1 VIWTNKQNLPEP
13 IYNAIVNSDYSKGHA
28 DFSVTELGMPPQER
42 RLFKDNHHL
51 ITKDI
56 IDNIWALFGT
66 SMHYILEKAS
76 GTSDTKRAK
85 FMQEQLSEIRD
96 AFQTI
101 NHGQDGRSPIQ
112 VVDELEKKV
121 DEILGRQM
129 LIEHAHLS
137 TEDRMF
143 VRIANYII
151 GGQPDLYN
159 TETMIIQDYK
169 VTTVWKYMQK
179 DKSQWETQLNS
190 YRYLLTHNDR
200 PVKGLQVVGIFK
212 DWKAYDMYKE
222 NYPPSPVMVIDI
234 PVQNDLYVLE
244 YITKRLRMH
253 EEVKGEAYSDP
264 EKLFAKSPCSDS
276 DMWASKEFKVYK
288 RGGKRSSKNCDNL
301 AEAVAWVNGR
311 TNEYSVVDKSTHKKC
326 DEYCDVK
333 DFCAQNKKRLAQIA
347 GDETNITSAPT
358 VNIPAEIPVQ
368 KKGELSDFQKQ
379 LLKDIVPI
387 ANAERG
393 AVNSVA
399 PKVEEVP
406 IKDFSGKEIE
416 KPMSALERVRARN
429 AEKLKIIEAK
439 EVEVE
444 PIEIVEETIKM
455 VDETIAL
462 IDETTDL
469 IDKVVEV
476 ETPKEKPEV
485 SKDEIGDMN
494 DILNDLDLNG

>member
-1 VIWTNKQNLPEP
+1 
-13 IYNAIVNSDYSKGHA
+13 
-28 DFSVTELGMPPQER
+28 
-42 RLFKDNHHL
+42 
-51 ITKDI
+51 
-56 IDNIWALFGT
+56 
-66 SMHYILEKAS
+66 
-76 GTSDTKRAK
+76 
-85 FMQEQLSEIRD
+85 
-96 AFQTI
+96 
-101 NHGQDGRSPIQ
+101 
-112 VVDELEKKV
+112 
-121 DEILGRQM
+121 
-129 LIEHAHLS
+129 
-137 TEDRMF
+137 
-143 VRIANYII
+143 
-151 GGQPDLYN
+151 
-159 TETMIIQDYK
+159 
-169 VTTVWKYMQK
+169 
-179 DKSQWETQLNS
+179 
-190 YRYLLTHNDR
+190 
-200 PVKGLQVVGIFK
+200 
-212 DWKAYDMYKE
+212 
-222 NYPPSPVMVIDI
+222 
-234 PVQNDLYVLE
+234 
-244 YITKRLRMH
+244 
-253 EEVKGEAYSDP
+253 
-264 EKLFAKSPCSDS
+264 
-276 DMWASKEFKVYK
+276 VYK

-439 EVEVE
+439 EGEVE